1 MTAAPELVA
10 SDGVPLL
17 VEGSGSGAPLILLHG
32 GLNSTRCFDRVLPVL
47 NRRYRCLALGR
58 RGYGQS
64 GAAPGA
70 AHSFD
75 REAQDVATLLATLD
89 QPAHLFGHSSGAIA
103 AATAALAEPG
113 RLRSLVLYEPPFPVG
128 SPHPDRWLVAAEAA
142 LARGDD
148 EEAALI
154 GLRDGVGFP
163 PPLIDLLRADPT
175 WRDRV
180 AAAPAWIRECRSVLS
195 LPVGVAHLAA
205 ISAPTLL
212 LTGSHT
218 EPHHTAAIEALHE
231 VLPDSEV
238 AVLDGQGH
246 TALVTGPDLLGETM
260 LAFLDRH

>member
-1 MTAAPELVA
+1 MTVA
-10 SDGVPLL
+10 LRLIAGDGSALL
-17 VEGSGSGAPLILLHG
+17 VEDSGSGTPLVLLHG
-32 GLNSTRCFDRVLPVL
+32 GLNSTRSFDRILPIL
-47 NRRYRCLALGR
+47 TPRYRCLALGR

-103 AATAALAEPG
+103 AATAALAAPA
-113 RLRSLVLYEPPFPVG
+113 RVRSLVLYEPPFPIG
-128 SPHPDRWLVAAEAA
+128 SPHPDQWLIAAEAA
-142 LARGDD
+142 VARGDN

-163 PPLIDLLRADPT
+163 PPLVDRLRADPT
-175 WRDRV
+175 WRERV
-180 AAAPAWIRECRSVLS
+180 AAAPAWIRESRSVLS
-195 LPVGVAHLAA
+195 LPVGVARLSA

-218 EPHHTAAIEALHE
+218 EPHHTAAIDALHG
-231 VLPDSEV
+231 VLPDNEV
-238 AVLDGQGH
+238 AVLAGQGH
-246 TALVTGPDLLGETM
+246 TALVSAPDLLGETM